1 LTGSFW
7 WKEKIF
13 KDFGHA
19 YKVELVFE
27 EQGLQKIQIFK
38 NPNWGYFFVLDGI
51 VQFTEKDEFIY
62 HETIT
67 YLPASL
73 LKYPPEKVIIIGGGD
88 GGVLRELQKI
98 PSIKE
103 IIQFEIDTMVFNLC
117 QKYFFRISG
126 DYTDPRVH
134 LFIRDGYEGL
144 KKHRSESFDLI
155 REKEVLNRIL
165 KMNKG
170 MFPEDTLKIIYSE
183 IIKACRSAQQ
193 KIKVAYLGPEATFS
207 HIAALKYFG
216 TSAELVPVETIL
228 DVFEEVSSERVNFG
242 VVPIENSIEGVV
254 ATTLDAIYEYG
265 LKVCGEIY
273 ESISHHLMNQTGRL
287 EDVKKILS
295 HPQAISQC
303 RKWLR
308 KKLPS
313 VPIETVPS
321 TALAA
326 KWAAVDERVGAIASL
341 MAAKLYHLQI
351 VAKNIEDIK
360 GNSTRFWIIGK
371 QKIPPTGNDKT
382 SLIFSVA
389 DRPGALYDVLKCFA
403 QRKINLTKIESRP
416 SKDEPWKYLF
426 FLDCEG
432 HIKDEK
438 IKSCLEE
445 MQNCC
450 LQVIWLGSYPKGQ
463 Q

>member
-1 LTGSFW
+1 MKINLI
-7 WKEKIF
+7 EKLR
-13 KDFGHA
+13 KDIN
-19 YKVELVFE
+19 KIDE
-27 EQGLQKIQIFK
+27 EIL
-38 NPNWGYFFVLDGI
+38 
-51 VQFTEKDEFIY
+51 E
-62 HETIT
+62 
-67 YLPASL
+67 L
-73 LKYPPEKVIIIGGGD
+73 LKKRIELAKQIGE
-88 GGVLRELQKI
+88 VK
-98 PSIKE
+98 KE
-103 IIQFEIDTMVFNLC
+103 IGI
-117 QKYFFRISG
+117 
-126 DYTDPRVH
+126 
-134 LFIRDGYEGL
+134 
-144 KKHRSESFDLI
+144 ESFDLT
-155 REKEVLNRIL
+155 REKEVIKRVLEKNQ
-165 KMNKG
+165 G
-170 MFPEDTLKIIYSE
+170 VFPEEALKIIYSE
-183 IIKACRSAQQ
+183 IIKACRSIQE

-207 HIAALKYFG
+207 HIAALNYFG
-216 TSAELVPVETIL
+216 TSAEFVPVETIL
-228 DVFEEVSSERVNFG
+228 DVFEEVASERAKFG

-254 ATTLDAIYEYG
+254 ATTLDAIYEYD

-273 ESISHHLMNQTGRL
+273 ESISHHLMNQTGKL
-287 EDVKKILS
+287 EDIKKILS
-295 HPQAISQC
+295 HPQAIAQC

-389 DRPGALYDVLKCFA
+389 DRPGALFEVLRCFA
-403 QRKINLTKIESRP
+403 TRKINLTKIESRP
-416 SKDEPWKYLF
+416 SKNEPWKYIF

-432 HIKDEK
+432 HIEEPR
-438 IKSCLEE
+438 IQECLED
-445 MQNCC
+445 MKKVC

-463 Q
+463 I